1 MKQLNA
7 VVAFFAS
14 LSLIFNSQHLVAANT
29 NQDKQ
34 SQVIGQANTLF
45 RGLGTYQNLIK
56 YLKPRVESID
66 QKTLAD
72 IEKTLRPNEKLPT
85 IESKGNEV
93 RFSNF
98 KAPTL
103 VEDFKNSIFSLNGK
117 KWQITSSMTITD
129 CMKEIEKVAQNT
141 GKTSFI
147 FDLSLIPKA
156 NAQYSSQ
163 SFDDSLGM
171 LKDFQ
176 KRLLTLAVFAILAL
190 GAVGCVSS
198 VGTGCVL
205 SLGLA
210 AIVAA
215 IVLGMGKTAMG
226 EGTPEMSSISCPSD
240 NPDRSLQVNYTGSD
254 GKKSSTVIHF
264 NNSVPVNMINKKE
277 DQERNRF
284 YLSTKNDELQATAGP
299 GVNSADAQRL
309 PQIASVAQFLISVC
323 KDPEKLAAF
332 RKSIVET
339 QAEAQKSKPPAIQ
352 R

>member
-117 KWQITSSMTITD
+117 KWQD
-129 CMKEIEKVAQNT
+129 
-141 GKTSFI
+141 
-147 FDLSLIPKA
+147 
-156 NAQYSSQ
+156 
-163 SFDDSLGM
+163 
-171 LKDFQ
+171 
-176 KRLLTLAVFAILAL
+176 VF
-190 GAVGCVSS
+190 
-198 VGTGCVL
+198 
-205 SLGLA
+205 
-210 AIVAA
+210 
-215 IVLGMGKTAMG
+215 
-226 EGTPEMSSISCPSD
+226 PSD
-240 NPDRSLQVNYTGSD
+240 GLFDR
-254 GKKSSTVIHF
+254 KS
-264 NNSVPVNMINKKE
+264 
-277 DQERNRF
+277 
-284 YLSTKNDELQATAGP
+284 
-299 GVNSADAQRL
+299 
-309 PQIASVAQFLISVC
+309 
-323 KDPEKLAAF
+323 AAF
-332 RKSIVET
+332 RFKTDSLKPGTYVLVLKVKDAAGNVGSGDVVFNV
-339 QAEAQKSKPPAIQ
+339 QAKP
-352 R
+352 